1 MNLNKFNQLVD
12 LLQQTQFPAGS
23 REGRLHVADAAALA
37 ELRAAVDDD
46 HLGVVLPDE
55 EIDDVVEGQTVTV
68 ELLEPRLGT
77 VGVFATSF
85 DEFLR
90 SPTARIARPTAF
102 YVVELGF
109 SSEEKNNIPAIV
121 GRYDAA
127 LSLISVLRDTATYVD
142 EPTATLV
149 YLDKERFDVPIKYRS
164 ADLDGLDIDR
174 VAAIVA
180 SLQAQDSHRE
190 QKLAILGQAL
200 RDLTKSVAEPDRF
213 SFAMRNLNELHTS
226 LIEGYRL
233 FAASFS
239 YAKIRGELEAAKV
252 EYAGKIH
259 KAIADIQNQLLGL
272 PVATVIVATQMKQT
286 SAIDAQFWTNVA
298 VLAGAW
304 IFVLLLAMLLR
315 NQFHT
320 LSSLEQ
326 DIEKQRSD
334 LETKYSSIAPQFKDV
349 FRFLSRRLS
358 AQRWSLWLVAV
369 VSLFA
374 IGLATF
380 FFAMLSPPALE
391 LLKHVIAMAR
401 HMVGSS

>member
-1 MNLNKFNQLVD
+1 MNLNKFNQLVE

-46 HLGVVLPDE
+46 DLGVVLPDE
-55 EIDDVVEGQTVTV
+55 EIDDVAEGQTVTV
-68 ELLEPRLGT
+68 QLLEPRLGT
-77 VGVFATSF
+77 VGIFATNF
-85 DEFLR
+85 DEYLK
-90 SPTARIARPTAF
+90 SPTERIARPKAF
-102 YVVELGF
+102 YVIDLAY
-109 SSEEKNNIPAIV
+109 SSEEKNNIPEVV
-121 GRYDAA
+121 GRYDAV

-164 ADLDGLDIDR
+164 ADLDRLDIEC
-174 VAAIVA
+174 AASIVA

-200 RDLTKSVAEPDRF
+200 QDLTKSVGESDRF

-226 LIEGYRL
+226 LVEGYRL

-286 SAIDAQFWTNVA
+286 SAIDAQFWTNLA

-326 DIEKQRSD
+326 DIRKQRSD
-334 LETKYSSIAPQFKDV
+334 LEAKYSSIAPQFKDV
-349 FRFLSRRLS
+349 FAFLSRRLS
-358 AQRWSLWLVAV
+358 AQRWSLWLIAG

-374 IGLATF
+374 ICLATF
-380 FFAMLSPPALE
+380 FFTMLSPPALE
-391 LLKHVIAMAR
+391 ELKRAVIIAR
-401 HMVGSS
+401 NLVSSF